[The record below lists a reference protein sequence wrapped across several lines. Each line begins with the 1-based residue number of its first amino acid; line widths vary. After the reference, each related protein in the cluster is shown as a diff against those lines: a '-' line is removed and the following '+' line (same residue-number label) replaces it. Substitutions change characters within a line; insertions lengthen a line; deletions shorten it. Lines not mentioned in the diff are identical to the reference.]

1 MIGSLGNVIF
11 EVSGEQLR
19 TFDDF
24 SRDGNSRFA
33 KHDVLGIK
41 PVKQFIGP
49 DLDKIKFKIHLS
61 AALGVNPVLEIETL
75 REYMQNGESLTLII
89 GGKPVGS
96 GKYTIESINES
107 WTVVDNKGNIISI
120 DADLELEEYVTDMS
134 PIYVKMKNSLSTT
147 IKNSNSKKITK
158 KKVVKKNRKKITPRK
173 VTRVGAIL
181 GKRMGG
187 YEPID

>member
-96 GKYTIESINES
+96 GKYTIESINEN
-107 WTVVDNKGNIISI
+107 WTVVDNRGNIISV
-120 DADLELEEYVTDMS
+120 DVDLELEEYVPDISKTFA
-134 PIYVKMKNSLSTT
+134 K
-147 IKNSNSKKITK
+147 IKSKTSAKQKGVNKKIVK
-158 KKVVKKNRKKITPRK
+158 KKVVRKPKKQIPPRK
-173 VTRVGAIL
+173 VQRKSAML